1 MITDIFSRR
10 YQNILIRPQ
19 YFEEDRRFMNQA
31 AVMVMDPL
39 WMGQASDTPSD
50 FTEKSLKQVHDALAL
65 ELGRDWLSD
74 RWWFSKQTWNGNATT
89 QTHTYIISA
98 ICKNFLVKRPD
109 DLMVAD
115 SFMKDRLS
123 FIELAFQY
131 RLRAIQQA
139 NLELPMRIAEAERAD
154 AERHTG
160 PGIRLPGKRAD
171 GVRAFNARMNGVFS
185 SLTDELNERLKLANY
200 PLNFHN
206 GLLQL
211 AADDTIAAQVAK
223 PFWELVSDP
232 MWKNVDEQIKEA
244 IDRRDSSD
252 RTAAF
257 HAVCA
262 LESAIK
268 IISDTKGWTT
278 GKEKGG
284 SNYIDNLVS
293 QKNGRFIEVWESE
306 MLKAMFGDVRNP
318 FAHGPGQA
326 PMPKLSDE
334 QTDWA
339 IDTSMSWIKSLIRRM

>member
-10 YQNILIRPQ
+10 YKSVELRPR
-19 YFEEDRRFMNQA
+19 YYEEDRRFMNQA
-31 AVMVMDPL
+31 SVMVMDPL
-39 WMGQASDTPSD
+39 WMGQNTDTPSD
-50 FTEKSLKQVHDALAL
+50 LTEKCLKPVHDALAM

-74 RWWFSKQTWNGNATT
+74 RWWFSSHTWNGNTT
-89 QTHTYIISA
+89 RQTHTYTLSQV
-98 ICKNFLVKRPD
+98 CRNFLVKLPD
-109 DLMVAD
+109 DPMDAD
-115 SFMKDRLS
+115 NFVKDRLS

-131 RLRAIQQA
+131 RLRSIQQA
-139 NLELPMRIAEAERAD
+139 NAELPARIQEAERVD
-154 AERHTG
+154 AEPHRG
-160 PGIRLPGKRAD
+160 PGIRLPGRRAD
-171 GVRAFNARMNGVFS
+171 GVRAFNARMNEAFS
-185 SLTDELNERLKLANY
+185 SLCGDLNERMKFAGY

-206 GLLQL
+206 GMLQIT
-211 AADDTIAAQVAK
+211 ADENITAQIAK
-223 PFWELVSDP
+223 PFWALVASP
-232 MWKNVDEQIKEA
+232 VWKNVDEQVKEA
-244 IDRRDSSD
+244 IDRRDRSD

-268 IISDTKGWTT
+268 IISDSNGWST
-278 GKEKGG
+278 GKEKGA

-293 QKNGRFIEVWESE
+293 GKNGRFIEVWESE
-306 MLKAMFGDVRNP
+306 MLKSMFGDVRNP